1 MGSTGATGV
10 TERKASPGLKSRMAA
25 AGKDGLR
32 KTKRHW
38 QLYLLVL
45 LPLAYIIIF
54 KYVPMYGAQIAF
66 RDFSIMKGFAGSDWA
81 GLKHFQ
87 DFFQSPNFSML
98 IENTLLISLYSLLVG
113 FPVPIILALALNE
126 VGGRVFK
133 KTVQMVTFAPYFI
146 STVVMVSMIILFL
159 SPRLG
164 FVDLIVRALGMESV
178 NFMGIPAYFKSI
190 FVLSNVWQGM
200 GYGAVIYLAALAG
213 INPEL
218 YEAARVD
225 GASRLQK
232 VVHVDIPGIM
242 PAAIIMLILNAG
254 QMMNVG
260 FEKIFLMQ
268 NPLNISSSEVISTY
282 VYKVGLLGANFSFSA
297 AVDLFNSVINLILLV
312 AVNWLARRVSETSLW

>member
-113 FPVPIILALALNE
+113 FPAPIILALALNE
-126 VGGRVFK
+126 AGGRVFK
-133 KTVQMVTFAPYFI
+133 K
-146 STVVMVSMIILFL
+146 
-159 SPRLG
+159 RC
-164 FVDLIVRALGMESV
+164 R
-178 NFMGIPAYFKSI
+178 
-190 FVLSNVWQGM
+190 W
-200 GYGAVIYLAALAG
+200 
-213 INPEL
+213 
-218 YEAARVD
+218 
-225 GASRLQK
+225 
-232 VVHVDIPGIM
+232 
-242 PAAIIMLILNAG
+242 
-254 QMMNVG
+254 
-260 FEKIFLMQ
+260 
-268 NPLNISSSEVISTY
+268 
-282 VYKVGLLGANFSFSA
+282 
-297 AVDLFNSVINLILLV
+297 
-312 AVNWLARRVSETSLW
+312 